1 MGQKK
6 KVNLLRSLEMALD
19 MLDRVEGSAIYEIQK
34 RLNSYTDQEYRDM
47 LEQIA
52 DMYNHLKSRER

>member
-1 MGQKK
+1 
-6 KVNLLRSLEMALD
+6 MALD

>member
-6 KVNLLRSLEMALD
+6 KVNLLRSLKMALD